1 MYIVLDF
8 ILVFVS
14 IIMLWK
20 GADWLVD
27 SAAEI
32 AHSLKVSDL
41 IIGLTVVAFGTS
53 APEFA
58 VTISAAFTKQT
69 DISIG
74 NVIGSNIFNLGFILG
89 GTAIIRP
96 IVTSKKLFNR
106 DGLFLLIVTALI
118 FILFF
123 GFDGWTPDE
132 PYNDIGNGKYD
143 AAEPYIDKG
152 NSNYDI
158 GEPFEDLNNDG
169 VWTSGEPFTD
179 FGNGTYDNGE
189 KYKDLN
195 GDGAWNDSEPF
206 IDAGNNIYDIGEQFQ
221 DLGNNIYDIG
231 EPFEDLNNDGVWTSG
246 EPFTDFG
253 NGIYDQGE
261 PFLDVGNKVY
271 DVGESYTDIGNGVYD
286 QAEPFE
292 DLNKDGVWTQFDTF
306 SNLEGLLLF
315 SLLIGYVSF
324 LFIKKD
330 PPEEVDPKNA
340 TSMSYVWFFVGLI
353 SIVFGG
359 HWMVTHASNIARF
372 FGISDW
378 VIAVTIVAAGT
389 SAPEFATSI
398 AAALKGRHGIAVGN
412 LIGSDLFNLLG
423 VLGLAGII
431 NASPLSEEIFESVFL
446 LVLMVGLTLL
456 LIRTKWKISRWE
468 GAILVSIN
476 LVRWYFD
483 FAG

>member
-1 MYIVLDF
+1 MDVILDF
-8 ILVFVS
+8 ILVFLS

-58 VTISAAFTKQT
+58 VTISAAVTKQT

-96 IVTSKKLFNR
+96 ISTNEKMFNR

-118 FILFF
+118 FFLFF
-123 GFDGWTPDE
+123 GFNGWTSD
-132 PYNDIGNGKYD
+132 D
-143 AAEPYIDKG
+143 
-152 NSNYDI
+152 NYTRI
-158 GEPFEDLNNDG
+158 
-169 VWTSGEPFTD
+169 
-179 FGNGTYDNGE
+179 
-189 KYKDLN
+189 
-195 GDGAWNDSEPF
+195 
-206 IDAGNNIYDIGEQFQ
+206 
-221 DLGNNIYDIG
+221 
-231 EPFEDLNNDGVWTSG
+231 
-246 EPFTDFG
+246 
-253 NGIYDQGE
+253 
-261 PFLDVGNKVY
+261 
-271 DVGESYTDIGNGVYD
+271 
-286 QAEPFE
+286 
-292 DLNKDGVWTQFDTF
+292 
-306 SNLEGLLLF
+306 EGLILF
-315 SLLIGYVSF
+315 SLLIGYITF

-330 PPEEVDPKNA
+330 PPEEISPDNA
-340 TSMSYVWFFVGLI
+340 TIMSYVFFFIGLI
-353 SIVFGG
+353 LIVLGG
-359 HWMVTHASNIARF
+359 HLMVTHASNIARF
-372 FGISDW
+372 YGISDW

-398 AAALKGRHGIAVGN
+398 AAAIKGRHGIAIGN

-431 NASPLSEEIFESVFL
+431 NPSVITQDIFDSVFI

-456 LIRTKWKISRWE
+456 LIRTKWKISRAE
-468 GAILVSIN
+468 GALLVSIN
-476 LVRWYFD
+476 LIRWYFD

>member
-1 MYIVLDF
+1 MDVILDF
-8 ILVFVS
+8 ILVFLS

-58 VTISAAFTKQT
+58 VTISAAVTKQT

-96 IVTSKKLFNR
+96 ISTNEKMFNR

-118 FILFF
+118 FFLFF
-123 GFDGWTPDE
+123 GFNGWTSD
-132 PYNDIGNGKYD
+132 D
-143 AAEPYIDKG
+143 
-152 NSNYDI
+152 NYTRI
-158 GEPFEDLNNDG
+158 
-169 VWTSGEPFTD
+169 
-179 FGNGTYDNGE
+179 
-189 KYKDLN
+189 
-195 GDGAWNDSEPF
+195 
-206 IDAGNNIYDIGEQFQ
+206 
-221 DLGNNIYDIG
+221 
-231 EPFEDLNNDGVWTSG
+231 
-246 EPFTDFG
+246 
-253 NGIYDQGE
+253 
-261 PFLDVGNKVY
+261 
-271 DVGESYTDIGNGVYD
+271 
-286 QAEPFE
+286 
-292 DLNKDGVWTQFDTF
+292 
-306 SNLEGLLLF
+306 EGLILF
-315 SLLIGYVSF
+315 SLLIGYITF

-330 PPEEVDPKNA
+330 PPEEISPDKA
-340 TSMSYVWFFVGLI
+340 TIMSYVFFFIGLI
-353 SIVFGG
+353 LIVLGG
-359 HWMVTHASNIARF
+359 HLMVTHASNIARF
-372 FGISDW
+372 YGISDW

-398 AAALKGRHGIAVGN
+398 AAAIKGRHGIAIGN

-431 NASPLSEEIFESVFL
+431 NPSVITQDIFDSVFI
-446 LVLMVGLTLL
+446 LVLMVGLTLF
-456 LIRTKWKISRWE
+456 LIRTKWKISRAE
-468 GAILVSIN
+468 GALLFSIN
-476 LVRWYFD
+476 LIRWYFD

>member
-1 MYIVLDF
+1 MDVILDF
-8 ILVFVS
+8 ILVFLS

-58 VTISAAFTKQT
+58 VTISAAVTKQT

-96 IVTSKKLFNR
+96 ISTNEKMFNR

-118 FILFF
+118 FFLFF
-123 GFDGWTPDE
+123 GFNGWTSD
-132 PYNDIGNGKYD
+132 D
-143 AAEPYIDKG
+143 
-152 NSNYDI
+152 NYTRI
-158 GEPFEDLNNDG
+158 
-169 VWTSGEPFTD
+169 
-179 FGNGTYDNGE
+179 
-189 KYKDLN
+189 
-195 GDGAWNDSEPF
+195 
-206 IDAGNNIYDIGEQFQ
+206 
-221 DLGNNIYDIG
+221 
-231 EPFEDLNNDGVWTSG
+231 
-246 EPFTDFG
+246 
-253 NGIYDQGE
+253 
-261 PFLDVGNKVY
+261 
-271 DVGESYTDIGNGVYD
+271 
-286 QAEPFE
+286 
-292 DLNKDGVWTQFDTF
+292 
-306 SNLEGLLLF
+306 EGLILF
-315 SLLIGYVSF
+315 SLLIGYITF

-330 PPEEVDPKNA
+330 PPEEISPDKA
-340 TSMSYVWFFVGLI
+340 TIMSYVFFFIGLI
-353 SIVFGG
+353 LIVLGG
-359 HWMVTHASNIARF
+359 HLMVTHASNIARF
-372 FGISDW
+372 YGISDW

-398 AAALKGRHGIAVGN
+398 AAAIKGRHGIAIGN

-431 NASPLSEEIFESVFL
+431 NPSVITQDIFDSVFI

-456 LIRTKWKISRWE
+456 LIRTRWKISRAE
-468 GAILVSIN
+468 GALLVSIN
-476 LVRWYFD
+476 LIRWYFD

>member
-1 MYIVLDF
+1 MDVILDF
-8 ILVFVS
+8 ILVLLSV
-14 IIMLWK
+14 IMLWK

-58 VTISAAFTKQT
+58 VTISAAITKQT

-96 IVTSKKLFNR
+96 ISTNEKMFNR

-118 FILFF
+118 FFLFF
-123 GFDGWTPDE
+123 GFNGWTPDDVYTRIE
-132 PYNDIGNGKYD
+132 
-143 AAEPYIDKG
+143 
-152 NSNYDI
+152 
-158 GEPFEDLNNDG
+158 
-169 VWTSGEPFTD
+169 
-179 FGNGTYDNGE
+179 
-189 KYKDLN
+189 
-195 GDGAWNDSEPF
+195 
-206 IDAGNNIYDIGEQFQ
+206 
-221 DLGNNIYDIG
+221 
-231 EPFEDLNNDGVWTSG
+231 
-246 EPFTDFG
+246 
-253 NGIYDQGE
+253 GI
-261 PFLDVGNKVY
+261 
-271 DVGESYTDIGNGVYD
+271 I
-286 QAEPFE
+286 
-292 DLNKDGVWTQFDTF
+292 
-306 SNLEGLLLF
+306 LF
-315 SLLIGYVSF
+315 CLLISYITF

-330 PPEEVDPKNA
+330 PPEEISPDKA
-340 TSMSYVWFFVGLI
+340 TAMSYVFFFVGLI
-353 SIVFGG
+353 LIVFGG
-359 HWMVTHASNIARF
+359 HLMVTHASNIARF
-372 FGISDW
+372 YGISDW

-398 AAALKGRHGIAVGN
+398 AAAIKGRHGIAIGN

-431 NASPLSEEIFESVFL
+431 NPSVITQDIFDSVFI

-456 LIRTKWKISRWE
+456 LIRTKWKISRAE
-468 GAILVSIN
+468 GALLVSIN
-476 LVRWYFD
+476 LIRWYFD

>member
-1 MYIVLDF
+1 MDVILDF
-8 ILVFVS
+8 IIVLLS
-14 IIMLWK
+14 ILMLWK

-58 VTISAAFTKQT
+58 VTISAAITKQT

-96 IVTSKKLFNR
+96 ISTSKKMFNR

-118 FILFF
+118 FFLFF
-123 GFDGWTPDE
+123 GFNGWTPD
-132 PYNDIGNGKYD
+132 DIY
-143 AAEPYIDKG
+143 
-152 NSNYDI
+152 SR
-158 GEPFEDLNNDG
+158 
-169 VWTSGEPFTD
+169 V
-179 FGNGTYDNGE
+179 
-189 KYKDLN
+189 
-195 GDGAWNDSEPF
+195 
-206 IDAGNNIYDIGEQFQ
+206 
-221 DLGNNIYDIG
+221 
-231 EPFEDLNNDGVWTSG
+231 
-246 EPFTDFG
+246 
-253 NGIYDQGE
+253 
-261 PFLDVGNKVY
+261 
-271 DVGESYTDIGNGVYD
+271 
-286 QAEPFE
+286 
-292 DLNKDGVWTQFDTF
+292 
-306 SNLEGLLLF
+306 EGLILF
-315 SLLIGYVSF
+315 SLLIGYITF

-330 PPEEVDPKNA
+330 PPEEISPGNA
-340 TSMSYVWFFVGLI
+340 TTMSYIFFFIGIIL
-353 SIVFGG
+353 IVFGG
-359 HWMVTHASNIARF
+359 HLMVTHASNIARF
-372 FGISDW
+372 YGISDW

-398 AAALKGRHGIAVGN
+398 AAAIKGRHGIAIGN

-431 NASPLSEEIFESVFL
+431 NPSVITQDIFDSVFL

-456 LIRTKWKISRWE
+456 LIRTSWKISRAE
-468 GAILVSIN
+468 GTLLVSIN
-476 LVRWYFD
+476 LIRWYYD